1 MDIALDFFDEYVGD
15 KLYSYLDNP
24 IAKFAPQL
32 GGNATAPT
40 LSSLDLSSANNAVAS
55 VTAYLATVPGLSS
68 LPRDNMLRQAIS
80 LYGITYVGIFVLYFS
95 VATASYYLIFDKRM
109 EKHPRFLKNQVA
121 KEIAFSLEAFPML
134 DLLTLPWFVGD
145 VRGHSQLYDSIAE
158 GPFGDKGGVLP
169 WLYMAFSAALFLWF
183 TDFAIYW
190 VHRWLHLP
198 FLYKR
203 LHKPHHKWIIPT
215 PFASHAFHP
224 VDGYFQSV
232 PYHMACYMF
241 PIHKYMFIGLF
252 SFVNLWSIFIH
263 DSDMLCGHPLE
274 HYINGPAHHTLHHL
288 YFTCNYG
295 QYFTWADKAF
305 SSFRVPAKDDDP
317 LVAILS
323 GRTNDH
329 ATVSAPAPLATGPAP
344 PKLDIA
350 TPSPSPT
357 LVAPSSSSLHA
368 AAARVAAPEMKR
380 VDSGLG
386 SETELGLRSSSG
398 GSSSSASSSG
408 DEGAGPALTASE
420 KKKAVPAA
428 AATTGAAARP
438 RREGLRARK

>member
-15 KLYSYLDNP
+15 KLYACLDNP
-24 IAKFAPQL
+24 LARFASPS
-32 GGNATAPT
+32 GANATALDFSSAPNA
-40 LSSLDLSSANNAVAS
+40 LSS
-55 VTAYLATVPGLSS
+55 VTSYLAAVPGLSS
-68 LPRDNMLRQAIS
+68 LPRDSMLRQALS
-80 LYGITYVGIFVLYFS
+80 LYAITYVGIFILYFS
-95 VATASYYLIFDKRM
+95 VATGSYYLIFDKRM

-121 KEIAFSLEAFPML
+121 KEIAYSLEAFPML
-134 DLLTLPWFVGD
+134 DLLTLPWFIGD
-145 VRGHSQLYDSIAE
+145 VRGHSKLYDSIAE
-158 GPFGDKGGVLP
+158 GPFGAQGGVMP

-190 VHRWLHLP
+190 VHRWLHIP

-224 VDGYFQSV
+224 VDGYLQSV

-241 PIHKYMFIGLF
+241 PIHKYLFIGLF

-295 QYFTWADKAF
+295 QYFCWADKAF

-317 LVAILS
+317 LVAALA
-323 GRTNDH
+323 GRAAKPTSP
-329 ATVSAPAPLATGPAP
+329 APSAAPALAPAPA
-344 PKLDIA
+344 
-350 TPSPSPT
+350 
-357 LVAPSSSSLHA
+357 
-368 AAARVAAPEMKR
+368 MKR
-380 VDSGLG
+380 IDSGLG
-386 SETELGLRSSSG
+386 SETDLPKDGSASG
-398 GSSSSASSSG
+398 ESSAASSG
-408 DEGAGPALTASE
+408 DEGAPPPPPVVASG
-420 KKKAVPAA
+420 A
-428 AATTGAAARP
+428 AAARP